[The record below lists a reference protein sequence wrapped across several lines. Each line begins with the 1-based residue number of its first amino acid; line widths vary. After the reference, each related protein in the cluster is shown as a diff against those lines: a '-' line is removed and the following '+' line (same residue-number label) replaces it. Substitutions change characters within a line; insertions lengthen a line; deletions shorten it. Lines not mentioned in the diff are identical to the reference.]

1 MDYYLFFVAEDEG
14 VFFLSFFCFFFCLSN
29 HFGTFSVF
37 RGSVFDFESVFT
49 FKLWQELSIVSPIG
63 CIPAQIVLS
72 LSQIVQCLMLYN
84 ICRAKIKLAVQNL
97 GTHGILA
104 LTLQ

>member
-1 MDYYLFFVAEDEG
+1 MKVFS
-14 VFFLSFFCFFFCLSN
+14 FFLSFFCPWN
-29 HFGTFSVF
+29 HFGTFPVF
-37 RGSVFDFESVFT
+37 RGSVFGFESVFT

-72 LSQIVQCLMLYN
+72 LSQILQCLMLYN
-84 ICRAKIKLAVQNL
+84 ICRAKIHLAVQNL
-97 GTHGILA
+97 GSRGILA